1 MATQSLPQ
9 QSGKVAPPASDETP
23 PGSAHRRAA
32 AANEL
37 ETCLLDYA
45 QYLGRPLSLS
55 LLRSGLPEGIENA
68 DESHLDDLA
77 LTAGL
82 QINRVDH
89 AATHLEEGDLPALIF
104 DDDGR
109 PAIVLEL
116 MPDGEAEVLEP
127 GEAPRPLKLD
137 EQPFYLEAQYF
148 YTINADVERL
158 DRRWGWFW
166 RPIAQNKWAYGQ
178 VALAALVTNILAIS
192 TGIFTMVVYDRV
204 LPNGATESLV
214 ALTIGVSIALF
225 FDWLVKT
232 LRGQFLDG
240 AGARVDIQV
249 GQRLFDQLLALDLSE
264 RRDSVGGLS
273 SVMREF
279 ENLRDFF
286 TSATLTAL
294 IDLPFIFFFLF
305 VIYLIGGPL
314 AFIPLVLVP
323 LVIIVALVTQPFMN
337 RLAAEDFEEGKNKQG
352 VLIETISG
360 LETLK
365 TTNASREMRRRWR
378 EAAGRQANSSIKN
391 RILGQVAINVSALA
405 QQVSHV
411 GIVAYG
417 AILVSSGQLTMGG
430 IIASVILSG
439 RCMAP
444 LAQLVGVMSRMVQ
457 ARTSFKAL
465 DEFMSRPLDRPLSNK
480 WLARE
485 ELDGGVEFRG
495 VGFTYPGA
503 QAPVL
508 RDVSFSIEPG
518 EKIALLGKIGSGKST
533 LSRLLLGLYHPQQGS
548 VMVDGTEVRQ
558 IDPFDLRH
566 NMAIVMQESWL
577 FSGTIR
583 ENIAAGAEQPNDEAI
598 LEAAKKAGVHDFLAD
613 HPQGYDLPIS
623 ERGDG
628 LSGGQ
633 KQAIAIARALVAD
646 PAILILDEPTSMMD
660 MSAEAKFVQRL
671 KEATQDKTLI
681 IITHRTALLELV
693 DRVVVL
699 DQGRVVA
706 DGPKSILKQGAGR
719 QQSGASQ

>member
-1 MATQSLPQ
+1 MLPEQ
-9 QSGKVAPPASDETP
+9 TSAESVSARRTAPVSP
-23 PGSAHRRAA
+23 
-32 AANEL
+32 L
-37 ETCLLDYA
+37 ESCLLEFA

-55 LLRSGLPEGIENA
+55 LLRSGLPQDVEHA
-68 DESHLDDLA
+68 DETHLHDLA
-77 LTAGL
+77 LTAGME
-82 QINRVDH
+82 VKPVPH
-89 AATHLEEGDLPALIF
+89 PAHTLEEGDLPALVF
-104 DDDGR
+104 TPDGV

-116 MPDGEAEVLEP
+116 LDEGEAEVIEP
-127 GEAPRPLKLD
+127 GHRPQVLKLD
-137 EQPFYLEAQYF
+137 EQPFYLEAESF
-148 YTINADVERL
+148 YTIDPDIERL
-158 DRRWGWFW
+158 NKRWGWFL
-166 RPIAQNKWAYGQ
+166 RPIQQNRWAYGQ
-178 VALAALVTNILAIS
+178 VALAALITNLLAIA

-204 LPNGATESLV
+204 LPSGATESLV
-214 ALTIGVSIALF
+214 ALTIGVTIALI
-225 FDWLVKT
+225 FDWVVKT

-249 GQRLFDQLLALDLSE
+249 GQRLFDQLLALDLSTK
-264 RRDSVGGLS
+264 RDSVGGLS

-279 ENLRDFF
+279 EQLRDFL

-305 VIYLIGGPL
+305 IIYLIGGPL
-314 AFIPLVLVP
+314 AIIPLVLVP
-323 LVIIVALVTQPFMN
+323 LVIVVALATQPFMN
-337 RLAAEDFEEGKNKQG
+337 ALAAEDFEEGKNKQS
-352 VLIETISG
+352 VLVETISG

-378 EAAGRQANSSIKN
+378 EAASRQANSSIKT
-391 RILGQVAINVSALA
+391 RILGQLAINFSALA
-405 QQVSHV
+405 QQASHV

-417 AILVSSGQLTMGG
+417 AVLVSSGQLSMGA

-444 LAQLVGVMSRMVQ
+444 LAQLVGVMSRIVQ

-465 DEFMSRPLDRPLSNK
+465 DEFMHRPLDRPLNNK

-485 ELDGGVEFRG
+485 RLEGNIEFRN
-495 VGFTYPGA
+495 VHFTYPGA

-508 RDVSFSIEPG
+508 RDVSFKIGAG

-533 LSRLLLGLYHPQQGS
+533 LSRLLLGLYHPQTGA
-548 VMVDGTEVRQ
+548 VMADGTEVRQ

-566 NMAIVMQESWL
+566 SMAIVMQESWL
-577 FSGTIR
+577 FSGTVR
-583 ENIAAGAEQPNDEAI
+583 ENIAAGAEQPSDEAI
-598 LEAAKKAGVHDFLAD
+598 LDAAKKAGVHDFLGD
-613 HPQGYDLPIS
+613 HPQGYDLAIS
-623 ERGDG
+623 ERGEG

-660 MSAEAKFVQRL
+660 MSAEARFVKRL
-671 KEATQDKTLI
+671 KAIATDKTLI

-699 DQGRVVA
+699 DQGKVVA
-706 DGPKSILKQGAGR
+706 DGPKSILKQGGK
-719 QQSGASQ
+719 QTASASTSAQAAK

>member
-1 MATQSLPQ
+1 MATPILPDPNLEQ
-9 QSGKVAPPASDETP
+9 PVSARRTAPVSP
-23 PGSAHRRAA
+23 
-32 AANEL
+32 L
-37 ETCLLDYA
+37 ESCLLEFA

-55 LLRSGLPEGIENA
+55 LLRSGLPQDVEQA
-68 DESHLDDLA
+68 DETHLHDLA
-77 LTAGL
+77 LTAGME
-82 QINRVDH
+82 VKPVAH
-89 AATHLEEGDLPALIF
+89 PAHTLEEGDLPALVF
-104 DDDGR
+104 TPDGV

-116 MPDGEAEVLEP
+116 LDGGEAEVIEP
-127 GEAPRPLKLD
+127 GQRPQVLKLD
-137 EQPFYLEAQYF
+137 EQPFYLEAESF
-148 YTINADVERL
+148 YTIDPDIDRL
-158 DRRWGWFW
+158 NKRWGWFF
-166 RPIAQNKWAYGQ
+166 RPIQQNRWAYGQ
-178 VALAALVTNILAIS
+178 VALAALITNLLAIA

-204 LPNGATESLV
+204 LPSGATESLV
-214 ALTIGVSIALF
+214 ALTIGVTIALI
-225 FDWLVKT
+225 FDWIVKT

-249 GQRLFDQLLALDLSE
+249 GQRLFDQLLALDLSSK
-264 RRDSVGGLS
+264 RDSVGGLS

-279 ENLRDFF
+279 EQLRDFL

-305 VIYLIGGPL
+305 IIYLIGGPL
-314 AFIPLVLVP
+314 ALIPLVLVP
-323 LVIIVALVTQPFMN
+323 LVIVVALATQPFMN
-337 RLAAEDFEEGKNKQG
+337 ALAAEDYEEGKNKQS
-352 VLIETISG
+352 VLVETISG

-378 EAAGRQANSSIKN
+378 EAASRQANSSIKT
-391 RILGQVAINVSALA
+391 RILGQLAINFSALA
-405 QQVSHV
+405 QQASHV

-417 AILVSSGQLTMGG
+417 AILVSSGQLSMGA

-465 DEFMSRPLDRPLSNK
+465 DEFMRRPLDRPLNNK

-485 ELDGGVEFRG
+485 RLEGEIEFRN
-495 VGFTYPGA
+495 VHFTYPGA

-508 RDVSFSIEPG
+508 RDVSFKIDAG

-533 LSRLLLGLYHPQQGS
+533 LSRLLLGLYHPQTGA
-548 VMVDGTEVRQ
+548 VMADGTEVRQ

-566 NMAIVMQESWL
+566 SMAIVMQESWL
-577 FSGTIR
+577 FSGTVR
-583 ENIAAGAEQPNDEAI
+583 ENIAAGAEQPTDEAI
-598 LEAAKKAGVHDFLAD
+598 LDAAKKAGVHDFLGD
-613 HPQGYDLPIS
+613 HPQGYDLTIS
-623 ERGDG
+623 ERGEG

-660 MSAEAKFVQRL
+660 MSAEARFVKRL
-671 KEATQDKTLI
+671 KAIAADKTLI

-699 DQGRVVA
+699 DQGKVVA
-706 DGPKSILKQGAGR
+706 DGPKSILKQGGKQTAA
-719 QQSGASQ
+719 ASTSAQAVK

>member
-1 MATQSLPQ
+1 MATPILPDPNLEQ
-9 QSGKVAPPASDETP
+9 PVSARRTAPVSP
-23 PGSAHRRAA
+23 
-32 AANEL
+32 L
-37 ETCLLDYA
+37 ESCLLEFA

-55 LLRSGLPEGIENA
+55 LLRSGLPQDVEQA
-68 DESHLDDLA
+68 DETHLHDLA
-77 LTAGL
+77 LTAGME
-82 QINRVDH
+82 VKPVAH
-89 AATHLEEGDLPALIF
+89 PAHTLEEGDLPALVF
-104 DDDGR
+104 TPDGV

-116 MPDGEAEVLEP
+116 LDGGEAEVIEP
-127 GEAPRPLKLD
+127 GQRPQVLKLD
-137 EQPFYLEAQYF
+137 EQPFYLEAESF
-148 YTINADVERL
+148 YTIDPDIDRL
-158 DRRWGWFW
+158 NKRWGWFF
-166 RPIAQNKWAYGQ
+166 RPIQQNRWAYGQ
-178 VALAALVTNILAIS
+178 VALAALITNLLAIA

-204 LPNGATESLV
+204 LPSGATESLV
-214 ALTIGVSIALF
+214 ALTIGVTIALI
-225 FDWLVKT
+225 FDWIVKT

-249 GQRLFDQLLALDLSE
+249 GQRLFDQLLALDLSTK
-264 RRDSVGGLS
+264 RDSVGGLS

-279 ENLRDFF
+279 EQLRDFL

-305 VIYLIGGPL
+305 IIYLIGGPL
-314 AFIPLVLVP
+314 AIIPLVLVP
-323 LVIIVALVTQPFMN
+323 LVVIVALATQPFMN
-337 RLAAEDFEEGKNKQG
+337 ALAAEDYEEGKNKQS
-352 VLIETISG
+352 VLVETISG

-378 EAAGRQANSSIKN
+378 EAASRQANSSIKT
-391 RILGQVAINVSALA
+391 RILGQLAINFSALA
-405 QQVSHV
+405 QQASHV

-417 AILVSSGQLTMGG
+417 AILVSSGQLSMGA

-465 DEFMSRPLDRPLSNK
+465 DEFMRRPLDRPLNNK

-485 ELDGGVEFRG
+485 RLEGEIEFRN
-495 VGFTYPGA
+495 VHFTYPGA

-508 RDVSFSIEPG
+508 RDVSFKIDAG

-533 LSRLLLGLYHPQQGS
+533 LSRLLLGLYHPQTGA
-548 VMVDGTEVRQ
+548 VMADGTEVRQ

-566 NMAIVMQESWL
+566 SMAIVMQESWL
-577 FSGTIR
+577 FSGTVR
-583 ENIAAGAEQPNDEAI
+583 ENIAAGAEQPTDEAI
-598 LEAAKKAGVHDFLAD
+598 LDAAKKAGVHDFLGD
-613 HPQGYDLPIS
+613 HPQGYDLTIS
-623 ERGDG
+623 ERGEG

-660 MSAEAKFVQRL
+660 MSAEARFVKRL
-671 KEATQDKTLI
+671 KAIAADKTLI

-699 DQGRVVA
+699 DQGKVVA
-706 DGPKSILKQGAGR
+706 DGPG
-719 QQSGASQ
+719 QSCGGWAQINSQTRW

>member
-1 MATQSLPQ
+1 MLPEQ
-9 QSGKVAPPASDETP
+9 TPAEAVTARRTAPVSP
-23 PGSAHRRAA
+23 
-32 AANEL
+32 L
-37 ETCLLDYA
+37 ESCLLEFA

-55 LLRSGLPEGIENA
+55 LLRSGLPQDVEQA
-68 DESHLDDLA
+68 DETHLHDLA
-77 LTAGL
+77 LTAGME
-82 QINRVDH
+82 VKPVAH
-89 AATHLEEGDLPALIF
+89 PAHTLEEGDLPALVF
-104 DDDGR
+104 TPDGV

-116 MPDGEAEVLEP
+116 LDGGEAEVIEP
-127 GEAPRPLKLD
+127 GQRPQVLKLD
-137 EQPFYLEAQYF
+137 EQPFYLEAESF
-148 YTINADVERL
+148 YTIDPDIDRL
-158 DRRWGWFW
+158 NKRWGWFF
-166 RPIAQNKWAYGQ
+166 RPIQQNRWAYGQ
-178 VALAALVTNILAIS
+178 VALAALITNLLAIA

-204 LPNGATESLV
+204 LPSGATESLV
-214 ALTIGVSIALF
+214 ALTIGVTIALI
-225 FDWLVKT
+225 FDWIVKT

-249 GQRLFDQLLALDLSE
+249 GQRLFDQLLALDLSTK
-264 RRDSVGGLS
+264 RDSVGGLS

-279 ENLRDFF
+279 EQLRDFL

-305 VIYLIGGPL
+305 IIYLIGGPL
-314 AFIPLVLVP
+314 AIIPLVLVP
-323 LVIIVALVTQPFMN
+323 LVVIVALATQPFMN
-337 RLAAEDFEEGKNKQG
+337 ALAAEDYEEGKNKQS
-352 VLIETISG
+352 VLVETISG

-378 EAAGRQANSSIKN
+378 EAASRQANSSIKT
-391 RILGQVAINVSALA
+391 RILGQLAINFSALA
-405 QQVSHV
+405 QQASHV

-417 AILVSSGQLTMGG
+417 AILVSSGQLSMGA

-465 DEFMSRPLDRPLSNK
+465 DEFMRRPLDRPLNNK

-485 ELDGGVEFRG
+485 RLEGEIEFRN
-495 VGFTYPGA
+495 VHFTYPGA

-508 RDVSFSIEPG
+508 RDVSFKIDAG

-533 LSRLLLGLYHPQQGS
+533 LSRLLLGLYHPQTGA
-548 VMVDGTEVRQ
+548 VMADGTEVRQ

-566 NMAIVMQESWL
+566 SMAIVMQESWL
-577 FSGTIR
+577 FSGTVR
-583 ENIAAGAEQPNDEAI
+583 ENIAAGAEQPTDEAI
-598 LEAAKKAGVHDFLAD
+598 LDAAKKAGVHDFLGD
-613 HPQGYDLPIS
+613 HPQGYDLTIS
-623 ERGDG
+623 ERGEG

-646 PAILILDEPTSMMD
+646 PTILILDEPTSMMD
-660 MSAEAKFVQRL
+660 MSAEARFVKRL
-671 KEATQDKTLI
+671 KAIAADKTLI

-699 DQGRVVA
+699 DQGKVVA
-706 DGPKSILKQGAGR
+706 DGPKSILKQGSKQTAA
-719 QQSGASQ
+719 ASTSTQAAK

>member
-1 MATQSLPQ
+1 MLPEQ
-9 QSGKVAPPASDETP
+9 PPAEPMTV
-23 PGSAHRRAA
+23 RRNAPVSP
-32 AANEL
+32 L
-37 ETCLLDYA
+37 ESCLLEFA

-55 LLRSGLPEGIENA
+55 LLRSGLPQDIEQA
-68 DESHLDDLA
+68 DETHLHDLA
-77 LTAGL
+77 LTAGME
-82 QINRVDH
+82 VKPVAH
-89 AATHLEEGDLPALIF
+89 PAHTLEEGDLPALVF
-104 DDDGR
+104 TPDGM

-116 MPDGEAEVLEP
+116 LDGGEAEVIEP
-127 GEAPRPLKLD
+127 GQRPQVLKLD
-137 EQPFYLEAQYF
+137 EQPFYLEAESF
-148 YTINADVERL
+148 YTIDPDIDRL
-158 DRRWGWFW
+158 NKRWGWFF
-166 RPIAQNKWAYGQ
+166 RPIQQNRWAYGQ
-178 VALAALVTNILAIS
+178 VALAALITNLLAIA

-204 LPNGATESLV
+204 LPSGATESLV
-214 ALTIGVSIALF
+214 ALTIGVTIALI
-225 FDWLVKT
+225 FDWIVKT

-249 GQRLFDQLLALDLSE
+249 GQRLFDQLLALDLSTK
-264 RRDSVGGLS
+264 RDSVGGLS

-279 ENLRDFF
+279 EQLRDFL

-305 VIYLIGGPL
+305 IIYLIGGPL
-314 AFIPLVLVP
+314 AIIPLVLVP
-323 LVIIVALVTQPFMN
+323 LVVIVALATQPFMN
-337 RLAAEDFEEGKNKQG
+337 ALAAEDYEEGKNKQS
-352 VLIETISG
+352 VLVETISG

-378 EAAGRQANSSIKN
+378 EAASRQANSSIKT
-391 RILGQVAINVSALA
+391 RILGQLAINFSALA
-405 QQVSHV
+405 QQASHV

-417 AILVSSGQLTMGG
+417 AILVSSGQLSMGA

-465 DEFMSRPLDRPLSNK
+465 DEFMRRPLDRPLNNK

-485 ELDGGVEFRG
+485 RLEGEIEFRN
-495 VGFTYPGA
+495 VHFTYPGA

-508 RDVSFSIEPG
+508 RDVSFKIDAG

-533 LSRLLLGLYHPQQGS
+533 LSRLLLGLYHPQTGA
-548 VMVDGTEVRQ
+548 VMADGTEVRQ

-566 NMAIVMQESWL
+566 SMAIVMQESWL
-577 FSGTIR
+577 FSGTVR
-583 ENIAAGAEQPNDEAI
+583 ENIAAGAEQPTDEAI
-598 LEAAKKAGVHDFLAD
+598 LDAAKKAGVHDFLGD
-613 HPQGYDLPIS
+613 HPQGYDLTIS
-623 ERGDG
+623 ERGEG

-646 PAILILDEPTSMMD
+646 PTILILDEPTSMMD
-660 MSAEAKFVQRL
+660 MSAEARFVKRL
-671 KEATQDKTLI
+671 KAIAADKTLI

-699 DQGRVVA
+699 DQGKVVA
-706 DGPKSILKQGAGR
+706 DGPKSILKQGGKQTAA
-719 QQSGASQ
+719 ASTSTQAAK